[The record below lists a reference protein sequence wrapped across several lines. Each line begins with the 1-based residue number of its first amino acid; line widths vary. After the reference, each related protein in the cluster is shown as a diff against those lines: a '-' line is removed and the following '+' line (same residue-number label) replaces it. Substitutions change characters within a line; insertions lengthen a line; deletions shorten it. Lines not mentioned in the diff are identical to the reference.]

1 MFLIINQYIFWGLGL
16 DFCRRS
22 GLGINENNIV
32 QRTLLKMLAKDN
44 SVKKWSVALRGLT
57 VCHVIFA
64 WLNNYN
70 IKPDENKEA
79 KIIARQLLSLNHWL
93 LDLSLDFSL
102 NSLFIEPVYI
112 KNPISCMQLMGLSF
126 AELLIKYLKSSKPYT
141 SA

>member
-79 KIIARQLLSLNHWL
+79 KISARQLLSLNHLL
-93 LDLSLDFSL
+93 LDLSLNLSL
-102 NSLFIEPVYI
+102 NSLFIEPIYI
-112 KNPISCMQLMGLSF
+112 KNPNKLHATYGVIFCQIVNQISK
-126 AELLIKYLKSSKPYT
+126 I
-141 SA
+141 